1 MPSYTI
7 TEPHPTVA
15 KNTYV
20 HAGRGGAGNHFRAPQ
35 TTSPSGVPTALAP
48 VGTNATSTTAGC
60 VSVGGARRFYSGRG
74 GAGNAHSHAERPVLS
89 FEDEFSRA
97 DKRERSAALG
107 SGYHVGRGGA
117 GNFTAAPG
125 AGGVFTVGGGG
136 LGSGSGSG
144 PGKKGRSGS
153 GSSVAS
159 SSSSGSVG
167 SAIMRRLSGVLRH

>member
-1 MPSYTI
+1 MPRYTI

-35 TTSPSGVPTALAP
+35 TTAPSGVPTALPPTAS
-48 VGTNATSTTAGC
+48 TSSTSTSGASSSAATA
-60 VSVGGARRFYSGRG
+60 APLPPRRFYSGRG

-117 GNFTAAPG
+117 GNFA
-125 AGGVFTVGGGG
+125 
-136 LGSGSGSG
+136 SGSG
-144 PGKKGRSGS
+144 PDGNGPTAPSFMTGKKSRTGS

-159 SSSSGSVG
+159 SESAGSVG
-167 SAIMRRLSGVLRH
+167 SGILRRLSGVLRH

>member
-1 MPSYTI
+1 MSSYTI

-15 KNTYV
+15 KNTYI

-35 TTSPSGVPTALAP
+35 TTPPSGVPTALPLAP
-48 VGTNATSTTAGC
+48 LAAPTTNTTTASGPP
-60 VSVGGARRFYSGRG
+60 RRFYSGRG
-74 GAGNAHSHAERPVLS
+74 GAGNAHSHVERPVLS

-97 DKRERSAALG
+97 DKRERTAALG

-117 GNFTAAPG
+117 GNFAHATS
-125 AGGVFTVGGGG
+125 GGVFTVGGGE
-136 LGSGSGSG
+136 
-144 PGKKGRSGS
+144 KKARSGS

-167 SAIMRRLSGVLRH
+167 SGIMRRLSGVLRH

>member
-1 MPSYTI
+1 MPRYTI

-48 VGTNATSTTAGC
+48 TTTASTSASGASSAS
-60 VSVGGARRFYSGRG
+60 SVAAPRRFYSGRG

-117 GNFTAAPG
+117 GNFASSSSSTAPTAPS
-125 AGGVFTVGGGG
+125 FMT
-136 LGSGSGSG
+136 
-144 PGKKGRSGS
+144 GKKSRTGS

-159 SSSSGSVG
+159 SESSGSVG
-167 SAIMRRLSGVLRH
+167 SGILRRLSSVLRH

>member
-35 TTSPSGVPTALAP
+35 TTAPSGVPTALPLAP
-48 VGTNATSTTAGC
+48 VATNTTSTTAA
-60 VSVGGARRFYSGRG
+60 ARRFYSGRG

-97 DKRERSAALG
+97 DKREQTAALG
-107 SGYHVGRGGA
+107 AGYHVGRGGA
-117 GNFTAAPG
+117 GNFAPAVG
-125 AGGVFTVGGGG
+125 GGVFTVGA
-136 LGSGSGSG
+136 
-144 PGKKGRSGS
+144 KKGRSGS

-167 SAIMRRLSGVLRH
+167 SGIMRRLSGVLRH